1 MHSDIGKRGQYTELG
16 EDGLGSGRFGDE
28 YTDNPLASLLATSCY
43 TGCSF
48 DDDNEET
55 DMSHYCGIDLHSN
68 NHVVVVIDEKD
79 KRVFEK
85 RLNNDL
91 SLTLDALS
99 PFQESLQGIA
109 VESTFNWY
117 WLVDGLQAQGYN
129 LQLVNTAAVK
139 QYDGLKYSDDRYDA
153 FHLAHLMRLGILPT
167 GYIYPKEQR
176 AVRDLLRRR
185 LFLVRTASAQLIS
198 VQSQIWRS
206 TGQRI
211 KSADLRKTDFVAQE
225 VEGYTLQAVNAGLSV
240 YQAVQREIDTLEQS
254 AHQAVKLSDAFQI
267 LQTVTG
273 IGKILG
279 LTIMLETGTIGRFA
293 GPGNY
298 ASYCRCV
305 DSKRT
310 SNGKKK
316 GEGNAKAGN
325 KYLSWAFS
333 EAAHFAVRFEP
344 LAQRFYE
351 RKKAKTNGII
361 AIRAVAR
368 KLARATW
375 MMLKHQVPYDARRMF
390 PG

>member
-1 MHSDIGKRGQYTELG
+1 
-16 EDGLGSGRFGDE
+16 
-28 YTDNPLASLLATSCY
+28 
-43 TGCSF
+43 
-48 DDDNEET
+48 
-55 DMSHYCGIDLHSN
+55 MSHYCGIDLHSN
-68 NHVVVVIDEKD
+68 NHVVVIIDEED

-91 SLTLDALS
+91 SLTLETLR
-99 PFQESLQGIA
+99 PYRRTLRGIA

-117 WLVDGLQAQGYN
+117 WLVDGLQEQGYN

-139 QYDGLKYSDDRYDA
+139 QYDGLKYSGDHQDA

-176 AVRDLLRRR
+176 AIRDMLRRR
-185 LFLVRTASAQLIS
+185 LSLVRTASTQLIS

-206 TGQRI
+206 TGIRI
-211 KSADLRKTDFVAQE
+211 SSEKLRKPEFVPPH
-225 VEGYTLQAVNAGLSV
+225 VDGYTLQAVCAGLAV
-240 YQAVQREIDTLEQS
+240 YQAAQREIDVLEAS
-254 AHQAVKLSDAFQI
+254 AHQAVKLTDVFKI
-267 LQTVTG
+267 LQTITG

-279 LTIMLETGTIGRFA
+279 LTIMLETGDIHRFA
-293 GPGNY
+293 GTGNF

-305 DSKRT
+305 DSTRT

>member
-1 MHSDIGKRGQYTELG
+1 M
-16 EDGLGSGRFGDE
+16 
-28 YTDNPLASLLATSCY
+28 
-43 TGCSF
+43 
-48 DDDNEET
+48 
-55 DMSHYCGIDLHSN
+55 
-68 NHVVVVIDEKD
+68 
-79 KRVFEK
+79 FEK
-85 RLNNDL
+85 RISNDL
-91 SLTLDALS
+91 SLTLKALS
-99 PFQESLQGIA
+99 PYQESLQGIA

-117 WLVDGLQAQGYN
+117 WLVDGLQEHGYD
-129 LQLVNTAAVK
+129 LRLVNTAAVR
-139 QYDGLKYSDDRYDA
+139 QYDGLKYSDDHHDA

-176 AVRDLLRRR
+176 AIRDLLRRR
-185 LFLVRTASAQLIS
+185 LSLVRTASTQLIS

-206 TGQRI
+206 TGHRI
-211 KSADLRKTDFVAQE
+211 KSADLRKPDFISPRVDD
-225 VEGYTLQAVNAGLSV
+225 YTLLAVHAGLAV
-240 YQAVQREIDTLEQS
+240 YQTIQREIDVLEKSAYQS
-254 AHQAVKLSDAFQI
+254 VKLTDAFKI
-267 LQTVTG
+267 LQTITG

-279 LTIMLETGTIGRFA
+279 LTIMLETGTIERFA
-293 GPGNY
+293 SAGNF

-325 KYLSWAFS
+325 KYLCWAFS

-375 MMLKHQVPYDARRMF
+375 MMLKHQVPYDAKLMF

>member
-1 MHSDIGKRGQYTELG
+1 MT
-16 EDGLGSGRFGDE
+16 
-28 YTDNPLASLLATSCY
+28 
-43 TGCSF
+43 
-48 DDDNEET
+48 
-55 DMSHYCGIDLHSN
+55 HYCGIDLHSN
-68 NHVVVVIDEKD
+68 NHVLVVIDEED

-91 SLTLDALS
+91 SLTLRALT
-99 PFQESLQGIA
+99 PYRDTLQGIA

-117 WLVDGLQAQGYN
+117 WLVDGLQEHGYD
-129 LQLVNTAAVK
+129 LHLVNTAAVP
-139 QYDGLKYSDDRYDA
+139 QYDGLKYSGDHHDA

-167 GYIYPKEQR
+167 GYIYPREQR
-176 AVRDLLRRR
+176 AIRDLLRRR
-185 LFLVRTASAQLIS
+185 LSLVRAASKQLIS

-206 TGQRI
+206 TGIRI
-211 KSADLRKTDFVAQE
+211 KSTELRKPAFAPPPVDD
-225 VEGYTLQAVNAGLSV
+225 YTLQAIHAGLAV
-240 YQAVQREIDTLEQS
+240 YQATQREIDTLEQS
-254 AHQAVKLSDAFQI
+254 AHQAVKLTPAFEI
-267 LQTVTG
+267 LQTISG

-279 LTIMLETGTIGRFA
+279 LTIMLETGDIHRFA
-293 GPGNY
+293 SPGNF

-333 EAAHFAVRFEP
+333 EAAHFCVRFEP
-344 LAQRFYE
+344 LAQRFYA
-351 RKKAKTNGII
+351 RKEAKTNGII

-375 MMLKHQVPYDARRMF
+375 MILKHQTPYDARRMF

>member
-1 MHSDIGKRGQYTELG
+1 
-16 EDGLGSGRFGDE
+16 
-28 YTDNPLASLLATSCY
+28 
-43 TGCSF
+43 
-48 DDDNEET
+48 
-55 DMSHYCGIDLHSN
+55 MSHYCGIDLHSN
-68 NHVVVVIDEKD
+68 NHVVVVIDEED

-85 RLNNDL
+85 RISNDL
-91 SLTLDALS
+91 SLTLKALS
-99 PFQESLQGIA
+99 PYQASLQGIA

-117 WLVDGLQAQGYN
+117 WLVDGLQEQGYD
-129 LQLVNTAAVK
+129 LSLVNTAAVK
-139 QYDGLKYSDDRYDA
+139 QYDGLKYSDDHHDA
-153 FHLAHLMRLGILPT
+153 FHLAHLLRLGILPT
-167 GYIYPKEQR
+167 GYIYPKAQR
-176 AVRDLLRRR
+176 AIRDLLRRR
-185 LFLVRTASAQLIS
+185 LSLVRAASTRLIS

-206 TGQRI
+206 TGLRI
-211 KSADLRKTDFVAQE
+211 KSGDLRKADFVSPDIDN
-225 VEGYTLQAVNAGLSV
+225 YTRQAVTAGLAV
-240 YQAVQREIDTLEQS
+240 YQCIQQQIDGLENT
-254 AHQAVKLSDAFQI
+254 AHQAVKLTDAFQI

-279 LTIMLETGTIGRFA
+279 LTIMLETGTIDRFA
-293 GPGNY
+293 GPGNF

-305 DSKRT
+305 DSTRM

-316 GEGNAKAGN
+316 GVGNAKAGN

-344 LAQRFYE
+344 LAKRFYE

-375 MMLKHQVPYDARRMF
+375 MMLKHQVPYDARLMF

>member
-1 MHSDIGKRGQYTELG
+1 MT
-16 EDGLGSGRFGDE
+16 
-28 YTDNPLASLLATSCY
+28 
-43 TGCSF
+43 
-48 DDDNEET
+48 
-55 DMSHYCGIDLHSN
+55 HYCGIDLDSN
-68 NHVVVVIDEKD
+68 NHVVVVIDEED
-79 KRVFEK
+79 KRVFDK
-85 RLNNDL
+85 RINNDL
-91 SLTLDALS
+91 SLTLKALS
-99 PFQESLQGIA
+99 PYQESLQGIA

-117 WLVDGLQAQGYN
+117 WLVDGLQEHGYD
-129 LQLVNTAAVK
+129 LRLVNTAAVK
-139 QYDGLKYSDDRYDA
+139 QYDGLKFSGDHHEA

-176 AVRDLLRRR
+176 AIRDLLRRR
-185 LFLVRTASAQLIS
+185 LALVRTASTQLIS

-206 TGQRI
+206 TGTRFS
-211 KSADLRKTDFVAQE
+211 SAELRKPDFVPPQLDN
-225 VEGYTLQAVNAGLSV
+225 YTLQAVHAGLAV
-240 YQAVQREIDTLEQS
+240 YQTVQREIDALELS
-254 AHQAVKLSDAFQI
+254 AHQAVKLTDAFKI

-279 LTIMLETGTIGRFA
+279 LTIMLETGTIERFA
-293 GPGNY
+293 GPGNF

-305 DSKRT
+305 DSTRT

-351 RKKAKTNGII
+351 RKKARTNGII

-375 MMLKHQVPYDARRMF
+375 MMLKHQVFYDAKRMF

>member
-1 MHSDIGKRGQYTELG
+1 
-16 EDGLGSGRFGDE
+16 
-28 YTDNPLASLLATSCY
+28 
-43 TGCSF
+43 
-48 DDDNEET
+48 
-55 DMSHYCGIDLHSN
+55 MSHYCGIDLHSN
-68 NHVVVVIDEKD
+68 NHVVVVIDEED

-85 RLNNDL
+85 RISNDL
-91 SLTLDALS
+91 TLTLMALS
-99 PFQESLQGIA
+99 PYRESLQSIA

-117 WLVDGLQAQGYN
+117 WLVDGLQEYGYD
-129 LQLVNTAAVK
+129 LRLVNTAAVK
-139 QYDGLKYSDDRYDA
+139 QYDGLKYSDDHHDA

-176 AVRDLLRRR
+176 AIRDMLRRR
-185 LFLVRTASAQLIS
+185 LSLVRTASTQLIS

-206 TGQRI
+206 TGIRI
-211 KSADLRKTDFVAQE
+211 KSEVLRRPDFKPSLLDV
-225 VEGYTLQAVNAGLSV
+225 YTLQAIQAGLAV
-240 YQAVQREIDTLEQS
+240 YQVIQQEIDVLEQS
-254 AHQAVKLSDAFQI
+254 AHQAVKLTDAFKI

-279 LTIMLETGTIGRFA
+279 LTIMLETGTIERFA
-293 GPGNY
+293 SAGNF

-375 MMLKHQVPYDARRMF
+375 TMLKHQVPYDAKLMF